1 MNPDTRMAL
10 SLVLSLL
17 VSAENLRMAAAGEAD
32 IVLVGLRY
40 VIGFVLIFLVVGAIG
55 RVFNAY
61 LDAVDAVRE
70 DEGDAGGTAG
80 EPGMQAPASG

>member
-32 IVLVGLRY
+32 IVSVGLRY
-40 VIGFVLIFLVVGAIG
+40 VIGFVLIFLVVGAVG

-61 LDAVDAVRE
+61 LDAVDAARNE
-70 DEGDAGGTAG
+70 HQSDSRGAG